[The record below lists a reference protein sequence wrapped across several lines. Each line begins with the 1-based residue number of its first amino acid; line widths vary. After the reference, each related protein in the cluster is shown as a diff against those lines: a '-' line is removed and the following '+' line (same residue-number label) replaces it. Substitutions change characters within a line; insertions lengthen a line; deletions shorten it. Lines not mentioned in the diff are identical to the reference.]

1 MKLKRD
7 GVRCVK
13 PVRWVK
19 RVKRLELK
27 EIGVVFGN
35 LRVGL
40 WDLQL
45 RNVRSGIARDLTIFY
60 DLARDL
66 TSILPTSC
74 FTCDSTQVE
83 EASL

>member
-1 MKLKRD
+1 MKLERD

-40 WDLQL
+40 WDPQL
-45 RNVRSGIARDLTIFY
+45 RNVRSGIARDLTIFM
-60 DLARDL
+60 
-66 TSILPTSC
+66 ILL
-74 FTCDSTQVE
+74 VI
-83 EASL
+83 SLRSYQLVVSHVIRLK